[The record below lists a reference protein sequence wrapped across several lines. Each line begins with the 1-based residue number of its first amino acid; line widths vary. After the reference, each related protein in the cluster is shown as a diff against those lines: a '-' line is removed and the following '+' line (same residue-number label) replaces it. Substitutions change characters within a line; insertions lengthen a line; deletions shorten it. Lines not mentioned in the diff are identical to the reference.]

1 MTIKTV
7 TITNIGVYK
16 SIVDNHYKNYL
27 KSANIYDTLLSK
39 SSPENLEDELY
50 RIQSVMDED
59 AAVILVFGQMT
70 IEAFCN
76 AYLLQRYSKTYF
88 ENKPFIDKVNLMI
101 VSMLDNI
108 GISISEKDAHN
119 YYGADI
125 PAMISI
131 RKKCVHR
138 YPVCAEFDLDSE
150 AEFEKASVV
159 TAEQIENTYLRRIK
173 RSDVKNAATAYR
185 LLLKKLEVTGVD
197 FSTIGFSH

>member
-1 MTIKTV
+1 MTKKT
-7 TITNIGVYK
+7 TITNISLYK
-16 SIVDNHYKNYL
+16 NIVDNHYAHYL
-27 KSANIYDTLLSK
+27 EVAAIYDTLLTNP
-39 SSPENLEDELY
+39 SSENLENEIY
-50 RIQSVMDED
+50 NVQHMMDED

-76 AYLLQRYSKTYF
+76 AYLLQHYSKTHF
-88 ENKPFIDKVNLMI
+88 KDKHFIDKVNLMI
-101 VSMLDNI
+101 VSILDNI
-108 GISISEKDAHN
+108 GISIGEKDAHN

-150 AEFEKASVV
+150 VEFEKAAVA

-185 LLLKKLEVTGVD
+185 LLLEKLEAAGVD